1 MQSTPVTPAAA
12 FLHQASHILAQH
24 PHLGRRRVEC
34 RAESNRVVLKGEVN
48 SFYEKQLAQEALR
61 DIQGIEQVDNQL
73 QVIKP

>member
-1 MQSTPVTPAAA
+1 MQTSQFTAPVT
-12 FLHQASHILAQH
+12 FLHQASNALAKH

-34 RAESNRVVLKGEVN
+34 RAESNCVVLEGEVN

-73 QVIKP
+73 AVVKS